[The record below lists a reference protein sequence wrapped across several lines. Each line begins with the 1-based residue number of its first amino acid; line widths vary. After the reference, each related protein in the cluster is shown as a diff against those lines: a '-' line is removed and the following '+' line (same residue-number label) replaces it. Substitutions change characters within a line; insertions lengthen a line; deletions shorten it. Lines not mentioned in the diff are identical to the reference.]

1 MSVEL
6 RHLQD
11 FGGWQQNMLRA
22 AEDPEREYTAC
33 PGFGSP
39 GVVLWQGR
47 QSYWEIV
54 MRGEFSTFAAGLI

>member
-1 MSVEL
+1 
-6 RHLQD
+6 
-11 FGGWQQNMLRA
+11 MLRA